1 VCRSLALRPLVTSSW
16 WLNKRWMFPSSSRFN
31 YYAKIQQFYAI
42 SKQSEQKISP
52 KPVHFFSASDKETDT
67 NNMHLQRHVDEG
79 RRRYETYPHLPPRSG
94 ARNWDCQTPTT
105 GKACRVLPKL
115 LTMGY
120 FESTS
125 STLQNAGDYILIWGV
140 ATKEKRLFFL
150 LHNINTI
157 ETQAKSAIE
166 REMLRCNLLA
176 ISTCGIHTAQ
186 LAQFS
191 VVFIAMSHPW
201 RWSNE
206 IY

>member
-1 VCRSLALRPLVTSSW
+1 
-16 WLNKRWMFPSSSRFN
+16 M
-31 YYAKIQQFYAI
+31 
-42 SKQSEQKISP
+42 
-52 KPVHFFSASDKETDT
+52 HFFSASDKETDT
-67 NNMHLQRHVDEG
+67 NNMHLQRHADEG
-79 RRRYETYPHLPPRSG
+79 RGRYETYPPPSTPSVESKELG
-94 ARNWDCQTPTT
+94 LQNPTT
-105 GKACRVLPKL
+105 GKACRALPKL

-125 STLQNAGDYILIWGV
+125 STLQNAGDYMLIWGV

-157 ETQAKSAIE
+157 ETQAQSAIE
-166 REMLRCNLLA
+166 RKMLRCNLLA

-191 VVFIAMSHPW
+191 VVFIAMPHPW
-201 RWSNE
+201 RWSDE

>member
-1 VCRSLALRPLVTSSW
+1 MQRYNNFTQ
-16 WLNKRWMFPSSSRFN
+16 FPN
-31 YYAKIQQFYAI
+31 NP
-42 SKQSEQKISP
+42 SKNFPQ

-67 NNMHLQRHVDEG
+67 NNMHLQRHADEG
-79 RRRYETYPHLPPRSG
+79 RGRYETYPHLLPRSR
-94 ARNWDCQTPTT
+94 ARNWDCNTPTT
-105 GKACRVLPKL
+105 GKACRALPKL

-120 FESTS
+120 FERTS
-125 STLQNAGDYILIWGV
+125 STLQNAGDYMLIWGV

-157 ETQAKSAIE
+157 ETQAQSAIE

-191 VVFIAMSHPW
+191 VVFIAMPHLW
-201 RWSNE
+201 RWSDE
-206 IY
+206 IC